1 MKKSIL
7 CLGNPVFDTFAS
19 VSDDILVSN
28 NIEKGSAPILDP
40 KKVIEIISKVNFIS
54 ANCGGS
60 ASNIAKGIALVG
72 GKAGLF
78 GQYADDKEG
87 DIIKDSLKEHGVI
100 DHCSVEKGGITTQIN
115 CLVTPDAQ
123 RTMIPLFGAS
133 HFMNP
138 EAVDYSVVDNYDY
151 FLLEGYQFCNQCL
164 VDISYAFLDRVK
176 EKNISLILSISN
188 IFCVESYYQHMKHFA
203 EAARMIV
210 GNEEEFLKLFNFD
223 DVNKLLDHLQ
233 SQCVK
238 GGKYEMI
245 MVTAGPKGAN
255 ILWEGK
261 RFFVEA
267 PDVKT
272 PVDTTGAGD
281 YFVAGLLYGYFQGY
295 DMSISN
301 KIAQIMAKDI
311 ISKFGSTLSPSV
323 VDEVK
328 KVLP

>member
-19 VSDDILVSN
+19 VSDDILLSN

-40 KKVIEIISKVNFIS
+40 KKVIEITSKINFIS

-60 ASNIAKGIALVG
+60 AANIAKGIAILG
-72 GKAGLF
+72 GRAGLF

-87 DIIKDSLKEHGVI
+87 NIIRDSLKKHGVVN
-100 DHCSVEKGGITTQIN
+100 HCSVEKGAMTTQIN
-115 CLVTPDAQ
+115 VLVTPDAQ
-123 RTMIPLFGAS
+123 RTMIAIFGAS
-133 HFMNP
+133 HTMDP
-138 EAVDYSVVDNYDY
+138 KAVDYSIVDSYDY
-151 FLLEGYQFCNQCL
+151 FLLEGYQFCNQRL
-164 VDISYAFLDRVK
+164 IDISYAFLKRIK

-188 IFCVESYYQHMKHFA
+188 IFCVESYYQHMKCFA
-203 EAARMIV
+203 DSARIIV

-223 DVNKLLDHLQ
+223 DIDKLLDYLQ
-233 SQCVK
+233 PQCSSSE
-238 GGKYEMI
+238 KYEMI
-245 MVTAGPKGAN
+245 MVTVGPKGAY

-261 RFFVEA
+261 KIFVEA

-295 DMSISN
+295 DMSINN

-311 ISKFGSTLSPSV
+311 ISKFGSNLSLEI

-328 KVLP
+328 KLLS